1 MQSKKII
8 SCWALVIFG
17 MVIILLSACKN
28 DVKLP
33 KKEVNGLPD
42 DFVEFYNTFH
52 TDSTFQMAHIEF
64 PLEGYPS
71 GANADSTQDMS
82 KFRWTADKW
91 QMHRLNFY
99 NDKDFS
105 RRFDSPMQIVVN
117 EIIVQKQSGYGTLRR
132 FMKRGTDWHLIFYSD
147 MNRLENK

>member
-52 TDSTFQMAHIEF
+52 TDSLQGEIRYVPFEMRCPYEMCYKIQQNHRADHS
-64 PLEGYPS
+64 PL
-71 GANADSTQDMS
+71 
-82 KFRWTADKW
+82 F
-91 QMHRLNFY
+91 
-99 NDKDFS
+99 
-105 RRFDSPMQIVVN
+105 
-117 EIIVQKQSGYGTLRR
+117 
-132 FMKRGTDWHLIFYSD
+132 
-147 MNRLENK
+147 